1 VTVAKHYFECHIT
14 IDPVF
19 AERRQLAGVLAGRRA
34 FRLAKLFM
42 AKDMPSTED
51 TFMTAADKVYELLVV
66 RMTALVNELQAN
78 AFTVRRYKI
87 EDIVLDSRIDDVLKL
102 LPEARQQ

>member
-1 VTVAKHYFECHIT
+1 MIAKHYFECHIT

-19 AERRQLAGVLAGRRA
+19 AERRQLAGVLAGRHN

-42 AKDMPSTED
+42 TKEQPSTED
-51 TFMTAADKVYELLVV
+51 TFMTGSDRVSELLTL
-66 RMTALVNELQAN
+66 RMAQLISELQAN

-102 LPEARQQ
+102 LPPRG